1 MKTRREPLCTEDSIR
16 EAREVQRRERAAVTA
31 ATGLVIHDDGR
42 VTKAET
48 DVLKPRQSP
57 DLTTN

>member
-1 MKTRREPLCTEDSIR
+1 MKTRRDPLCSEASIR
-16 EAREVQRRERAAVTA
+16 EAREVQRLERAAVTA

-48 DVLKPRQSP
+48 DVLSARQSP
-57 DLTTN
+57 DLKAN

>member
-1 MKTRREPLCTEDSIR
+1 MKPIQPLCSEESVL
-16 EAREVQRRERAAVTA
+16 EAREAQRRERQMVYEL
-31 ATGLVIHDDGR
+31 TGIRIEDDGR